1 MKTPIVLNSDKN
13 NSLTFPNEL
22 SSHIL
27 TQAYLYMQPKGWF
40 HDFPCDEDGTTPW
53 YTFPAISFLKDIIKP
68 TWKVFEYGSGY
79 STLFFNRHVQELIS
93 VEHDSEWYSSL
104 LNENP
109 NLNVHLVAE
118 NADLHIEANAC
129 YNNFVDTF
137 NQIHTTNFE
146 HDLKHGLL
154 NNQFGGYASK
164 IFDAPAKYYDLVVID
179 GMARALCAVMTV
191 ESYRL
196 KDNGIIILDN
206 SDRWH
211 YNPIQE
217 YLNKNG
223 FGRIDFYGPGWN
235 SHAGWCTSFYSQS
248 FPINNNNVCRKET
261 TTLINS

>member
-1 MKTPIVLNSDKN
+1 MKTPIILNPN
-13 NSLTFPNEL
+13 QQNSLTFPNEL

-27 TQAYLYMQPKGWF
+27 TQAYLYLQPNGWF

-53 YTFPAISFLKDIIKP
+53 YTFPAITFLKDIIKP

-79 STLFFNRHVQELIS
+79 STLFFSKHVQELIS
-93 VEHDSEWYSSL
+93 IEHDKEWHDSL
-104 LNENP
+104 LVENP
-109 NLNVHLVAE
+109 NLNVHLVTQ
-118 NADLHIEANAC
+118 NADAHIESTAC
-129 YNNFVDTF
+129 YNNFIENFD
-137 NQIHTTNFE
+137 QIRTNNYE
-146 HDLKHGLL
+146 HDFRHGLIS
-154 NNQFGGYASK
+154 NEFGGYASK
-164 IFDAPAKYYDLVVID
+164 IFEAPAKHYDLVVID

-206 SDRWH
+206 SDRWQ

-235 SHAGWCTSFYSQS
+235 NHAGWCTSFYSQS
-248 FPINNNNVCRKET
+248 FPINNNSVMRKET
-261 TTLINS
+261 NTLINS